1 MNNYNNRQDYS
12 QFVRP
17 GQDMFIR
24 VLEKKT
30 VYIGAPTYLSQN
42 ETSESVTAELK
53 SIEYIYAIV
62 RLPDGISAKV
72 HRSQLPETAQVGET
86 VTGQI
91 IEKTST
97 IYITLDVSSPQKF
110 EEFTPGRPVVRIV
123 SKVLSDFLRLSLSP
137 FTSGTIHALH
147 LSNSDRSIAS
157 KPLNQNFAVGN
168 RISGW
173 VVGTFIYQT
182 NENSVLVSAID
193 PNVEETVH
201 FAKVLHIKPGDYT
214 QLSLGMSDK
223 RILDVTNEFEFDPLR
238 RFKEGQIIDVTF
250 VPDSAKDVSTKASA
264 FEGQFET
271 VKLTEG
277 QKLRGHVSHHTD
289 SALLVRVTR
298 RVTGRLAFA
307 KIAECGIKDPKLVF
321 PV

>member
-1 MNNYNNRQDYS
+1 MVVAKYQGTIILALMNNYNSRQDYS
-12 QFVRP
+12 QFFRP

-30 VYIGAPTYLSQN
+30 VYIGGPTYLSQN

-72 HRSQLPETAQVGET
+72 HRSQLPGTAQVGET

-97 IYITLDVSSPQKF
+97 IYMTLDVSSPQKF
-110 EEFTPGRPVVRIV
+110 EEFTPGRPVVGIV

-137 FTSGTIHALH
+137 FTSVTIHALH

-173 VVGTFIYQT
+173 VVGT
-182 NENSVLVSAID
+182 NENSILVSAID
-193 PNVEETVH
+193 PNVRETVH

-214 QLSLGMSDK
+214 ELSLGMNDK
-223 RILDVTNEFEFDPLR
+223 RILDVIDVTNEFEFDPLR

-250 VPDSAKDVSTKASA
+250 VPDSAKDVSTKANSNSKPSNSPKA
-264 FEGQFET
+264 RNSVDT
-271 VKLTEG
+271 
-277 QKLRGHVSHHTD
+277 SHITQIPHSLSESLD
-289 SALLVRVTR
+289 V
-298 RVTGRLAFA
+298 
-307 KIAECGIKDPKLVF
+307 
-321 PV
+321 